1 MLYTSRKVHADCPVL
16 LDLGHRQGAYLRW
29 LSFNGKGFARC
40 GARLP
45 VNLSHLT
52 ISWATASRAAEG
64 DARASGEF
72 RAVLVEELG
81 PSSSGSR
88 PSPGSRRPSRPTSGQ
103 LTAPDASITTA
114 GCSRRP
120 PFRPSLPRDPHAGDE
135 APSHCPVLLEAIPG
149 RWPRRATPRRRAS
162 ARRQSGCVRYRRDG
176 GRRITCSD
184 GLSGLGQ
191 SATARRHH
199 LRVRKHLMATL
210 HIQHP
215 ISDTGTWKAA
225 FDRFAEARAKS
236 GVRAA

>member
-120 PFRPSLPRDPHAGDE
+120 PVP
-135 APSHCPVLLEAIPG
+135 AIPST
-149 RWPRRATPRRRAS
+149 RSSCRRRGAFTLS
-162 ARRQSGCVRYRRDG
+162 CSAGSYPRPVATEGDTTTPCIGEAAVWLCPLPARRRPPHYLLRWAVRPG
-176 GRRITCSD
+176 S
-184 GLSGLGQ
+184 
-191 SATARRHH
+191 
-199 LRVRKHLMATL
+199 
-210 HIQHP
+210 
-215 ISDTGTWKAA
+215 ISDCQTTP
-225 FDRFAEARAKS
+225 S
-236 GVRAA
+236 SS